1 MKDLAGDALIMLVN
15 IFDDHSVKVISN
27 KFTQKLIDSMPFIV
41 DEPTQ
46 DALVSIFT
54 VICPYYEKVQP
65 EDNLMIEEFIGE
77 RCEYYKQ
84 KLMYLA
90 NRGAAYRL
98 DKAMQTVHVLLTN
111 AKTLEFF
118 NENDIDIIIEC
129 GMRELG
135 EKNTSRSRVAI
146 LRVLLLALEHPTYLK
161 HYPKRVEEFI
171 GTMET

>member
-84 KLMYLA
+84 
-90 NRGAAYRL
+90 N
-98 DKAMQTVHVLLTN
+98 V
-111 AKTLEFF
+111 
-118 NENDIDIIIEC
+118 
-129 GMRELG
+129 
-135 EKNTSRSRVAI
+135 
-146 LRVLLLALEHPTYLK
+146 
-161 HYPKRVEEFI
+161 
-171 GTMET
+171 